1 MTVAIVEHFEPDQ
14 QTIAD
19 YMKRFLEKQGD
30 IYPKFYFYSSGEK
43 FITDLSPQFF
53 DIVILGCC
61 MEEIDGIEIARELRR
76 KDRNA
81 ILVFITL
88 CRDYAVD
95 GYLVCAS
102 GYLVK
107 PFTYEHFFAVMSAAC
122 SRLPQKK
129 ERPAIPLQNGKQ
141 ASRVF
146 VDDIVYCDTDGHYVQ
161 FHLTNAMLRVRMTF
175 AEASAL
181 LCPYPELLECYR
193 GCIINLDHIR
203 QADELNFFMDNGER
217 VPLRRR
223 EHRRLLQIYSDYVF
237 DKTGDQ
243 RQ

>member
-1 MTVAIVEHFEPDQ
+1 MTIAVVENFEPDRRY
-14 QTIAD
+14 IAD
-19 YMKRFLEKQGD
+19 YMKRFLQKQGD
-30 IYPKFYFYSSGEK
+30 NYPTFYFYSSGEE
-43 FITDLSPQFF
+43 FIADLSPYFF

-61 MEEIDGIEIARELRR
+61 MEGMEGIKTAKELRR
-76 KDRNA
+76 KDRDA

-122 SRLPQKK
+122 SRLPHKREK
-129 ERPAIPLQNGKQ
+129 PSVLLQNGKQ
-141 ASRVF
+141 ASRIF
-146 VDDIVYCDTDGHYVQ
+146 VDDIVCCDTDGHYVQ
-161 FHLTNAMLRVRMTF
+161 FHLSNTVLRVRMTF

-181 LCPYPELLECYR
+181 LSPYPRLLECFR

-203 QADELNFFMDNGER
+203 QADELNFIMDNGER
-217 VPLRRR
+217 VPLRRK
-223 EHRRLLQIYSDYVF
+223 EHRRLLQIYSDYIF
-237 DKTGDQ
+237 DKVSSEQ
-243 RQ
+243 